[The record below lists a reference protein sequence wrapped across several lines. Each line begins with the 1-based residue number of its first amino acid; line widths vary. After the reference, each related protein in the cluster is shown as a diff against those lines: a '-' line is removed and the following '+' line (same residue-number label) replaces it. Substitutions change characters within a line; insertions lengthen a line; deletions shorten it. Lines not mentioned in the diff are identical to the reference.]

1 MDHLLSQAAADLT
14 VRSEVEA
21 TLSSILQD
29 IETAHQLEQRLVQTN
44 KLQEMQKKYAALKAR
59 YDEREAAW
67 ALEAREKERLGVQL
81 MEEIVRL
88 SAREVLEER
97 ERKEL
102 IERLENTTRD
112 ALKGL
117 AHGHL
122 EQSTESKNVV
132 RGSSIQG
139 ATKAEDTSPTGFQV
153 QPSKGAESENKIPDS
168 TDKGDVNSVVKHSG
182 EISLDT
188 ENIDISSMSA
198 ATKVVE
204 QQHEQKQPP
213 MQHRVFLP
221 QDLDDISLMNVFAFL
236 DPLDVIYFA
245 QTNKSMFS
253 KIDVLFGSGGSSSE
267 TEDGVVGSEAMPTP
281 EQSVLVATST
291 ESALTPSANSNPQS
305 QPIPNQSTMTV
316 SPLQKTTTSTTHPV
330 EAQTSPSVQTIITP
344 SNQPQS
350 TQPIPSKEMSISQP
364 LHAPPAPSDKT
375 SSTASPKLF
384 AMPSPSLPQGAST
397 FSQMFSRFGAASAP
411 STATQ
416 IMSANS
422 SVSSAGT
429 ANISTT
435 APPASITTTTSS
447 TGHTD
452 TSGTE
457 IKLNAAMAN
466 SMASKLS
473 PAELSIILRMREKLQ
488 KCEADA
494 ERWRLEKEDVVANLA
509 SVEAVKEFLVTRVR
523 DTEKV
528 VQNQKDDMKEMQ
540 RKNLADQEVIVF
552 LDERVKALEKE
563 VETMRLKEDNTR
575 KEAQEMVNKNEKKVR
590 VLSDMLRF
598 EREQI
603 AANEK
608 EWKTA
613 KKVLVKEVK
622 SCRARIVA
630 LEAEQEGIRRQNA
643 QLKEGLTSLTPSGSP
658 GPKLGKKGGKFR

>member
-1 MDHLLSQAAADLT
+1 
-14 VRSEVEA
+14 
-21 TLSSILQD
+21 
-29 IETAHQLEQRLVQTN
+29 
-44 KLQEMQKKYAALKAR
+44 MQKKYAALKAR

-102 IERLENTTRD
+102 IERLENAKNV
-112 ALKGL
+112 ALD
-117 AHGHL
+117 
-122 EQSTESKNVV
+122 EQSTGPKNVV

-139 ATKAEDTSPTGFQV
+139 ETKADDTSPTDFQNEFQSGESPLNQV
-153 QPSKGAESENKIPDS
+153 GTSERAEYENIPPDL
-168 TDKGDVNSVVKHSG
+168 TVKGDVNSVLKYPG
-182 EISLDT
+182 ETSLDT
-188 ENIDISSMSA
+188 ENQNISSASA
-198 ATKVVE
+198 AIKVME
-204 QQHEQKQPP
+204 QQHEQQQPP
-213 MQHRVFLP
+213 MQHRDLLP

-245 QTNKSMFS
+245 QTNKAMFS
-253 KIDVLFGSGGSSSE
+253 KIDILFGSGGSSSE
-267 TEDGVVGSEAMPTP
+267 TEDEVVGSEAMTTP
-281 EQSVLVATST
+281 EQSELVASST
-291 ESALTPSANSNPQS
+291 ESVLKPVADANLQS
-305 QPIPNQSTMTV
+305 QPVPDQSTMAV
-316 SPLQKTTTSTTHPV
+316 SPLQNTTTSTAHPV
-330 EAQTSPSVQTIITP
+330 EMQTSPSVQTIVTP
-344 SNQPQS
+344 PNQPHS
-350 TQPIPSKEMSISQP
+350 TKSILTKQTAMSQP
-364 LHAPPAPSDKT
+364 LPAPPAPPDKT

-397 FSQMFSRFGAASAP
+397 FSQMFSRFGAAPAP

-528 VQNQKDDMKEMQ
+528 VQKQKDDMKEMQ

-563 VETMRLKEDNTR
+563 VEAMRLKEDHTR
-575 KEAQEMVNKNEKKVR
+575 KEAQEMVDKNEKKVR

-658 GPKLGKKGGKFR
+658 GPKIGKKGGKFR

>member
-1 MDHLLSQAAADLT
+1 M
-14 VRSEVEA
+14 
-21 TLSSILQD
+21 
-29 IETAHQLEQRLVQTN
+29 QTN
-44 KLQEMQKKYAALKAR
+44 ELQAMQKKYAALKAR

-67 ALEAREKERLGVQL
+67 AMEARENERLGVKL
-81 MEEIVRL
+81 VEELVRL

-97 ERKEL
+97 EKREL
-102 IERLENTTRD
+102 IERWENAKKD
-112 ALKGL
+112 ALAGL
-117 AHGHL
+117 PLKAHGQIG
-122 EQSTESKNVV
+122 QSTQSNVD
-132 RGSSIQG
+132 QG
-139 ATKAEDTSPTGFQV
+139 PSTQEQTHAKDTSPTNDHNEMKRNESPLNQV
-153 QPSKGAESENKIPDS
+153 GQSKGAESENNFPDLIDES
-168 TDKGDVNSVVKHSG
+168 GVNSGAKHPGGSSLG
-182 EISLDT
+182 VENPEISSTLTD
-188 ENIDISSMSA
+188 
-198 ATKVVE
+198 TKVAE
-204 QQHEQKQPP
+204 QQTEQRQLQ
-213 MQHRVFLP
+213 MQHRDLLP
-221 QDLDDISLMNVFAFL
+221 QDLDDTSLMNVFAFL

-245 QTNKSMFS
+245 QTNKAMFS

-267 TEDGVVGSEAMPTP
+267 TEDEAMGSEAITSP
-281 EQSVLVATST
+281 EQSAVTKSSTATS
-291 ESALTPSANSNPQS
+291 LTQNPQS
-305 QPIPNQSTMTV
+305 RIIPDQSTINV
-316 SPLQKTTTSTTHPV
+316 SPLQKSTISNTNPV
-330 EAQTSPSVQTIITP
+330 EAQKSPSPQTITMP
-344 SNQPQS
+344 PNQPES
-350 TQPIPSKEMSISQP
+350 TYSIPTKETATSHP
-364 LHAPPAPSDKT
+364 PPAPSALSEKT

-411 STATQ
+411 STSTQ
-416 IMSANS
+416 IMSASS

-435 APPASITTTTSS
+435 VPPASITTTTSA
-447 TGHTD
+447 TGPSD
-452 TSGTE
+452 TSGSE

-528 VQNQKDDMKEMQ
+528 VQKQKDDMKEMQ
-540 RKNLADQEVIVF
+540 RRNLADQEVIVF

-563 VETMRLKEDNTR
+563 VETMRLKEESTR
-575 KEAQEMVNKNEKKVR
+575 KEAQEMVSKNEKKVR

-643 QLKEGLTSLTPSGSP
+643 QLKEGLTSLTPAGSP
-658 GPKLGKKGGKFR
+658 GHKFGKKGNKFR